1 MICGTVARDDDVQS
15 GAGGLH
21 LMLCPHHGMLKI
33 QIDSIIALVVLH
45 INSHFFGSLTVETT
59 IVQ

>member
-1 MICGTVARDDDVQS
+1 MIFGTAVHDDDVQS

-21 LMLCPHHGMLKI
+21 LYLCPHHRIMKI
-33 QIDSIIALVVLH
+33 QIDSIIALVGLRM
-45 INSHFFGSLTVETT
+45 NSKFHGSLTVETT